1 MELLNFKKKKKKKK
15 ATRIESMIQKSTI
28 NLIER

>member
-1 MELLNFKKKKKKKK
+1 MEVLNLKKKIKKKKK
-15 ATRIESMIQKSTI
+15 RIESMIQKSTI

>member
-1 MELLNFKKKKKKKK
+1 MELLNLKKKKTKQKK
-15 ATRIESMIQKSTI
+15 TRIESMIQKSTI